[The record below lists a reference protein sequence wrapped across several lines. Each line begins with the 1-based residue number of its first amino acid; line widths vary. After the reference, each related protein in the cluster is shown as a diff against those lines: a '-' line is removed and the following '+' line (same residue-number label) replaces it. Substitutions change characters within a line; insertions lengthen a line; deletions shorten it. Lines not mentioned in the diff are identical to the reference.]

1 MADFIIIGA
10 GIGGLATA
18 HALLNLG
25 HGVRVYEAA
34 PELRAVGAGV
44 VLGANAM
51 RALHELGLHDAV
63 AALGAPVRQLQLLDQ
78 QGRLLQNA
86 DTTGFTQ
93 RLGFENLGIHRA
105 DLQRVLLAGL
115 PAGVVRLGVPF
126 ERLSETPAGVLA
138 HFANGSTAQA
148 DALIG
153 ADGLNSRVRR
163 QLWPAAM
170 PRYAGYT
177 CWRAVVDASQLG
189 LAAGESG
196 ETWGRTGRRFGYVPV
211 GGGRVYWFACLNS
224 PEPRSP
230 RYQAYRAADLRREFA
245 GFHAPVPELLA
256 LTRDDQLLWNDI
268 LDLPP
273 LPHFARGSVLLLGDA
288 AHATTPNMGQ
298 GAGMAIEDAAVLAR
312 CLRPCRADLLA
323 AFQAFERQR
332 RPRTAR
338 IVRTSW
344 HLGRVGQLEN
354 PLLVRIRNAVMRML
368 PAAVSRSQMAWLYEE
383 L

>member
-18 HALLNLG
+18 HALLKLG
-25 HGVRVYEAA
+25 HAVRVYEAA
-34 PELRAVGAGV
+34 AELRAVGAGV

-51 RALHELGLHDAV
+51 RALHELDLHDAV
-63 AALGAPVRQLQLLDQ
+63 AVLGASVCQLQLLDQ
-78 QGRLLQNA
+78 QGRLLQTA
-86 DTTGFTQ
+86 DTTDFTR
-93 RLGFENLGIHRA
+93 RLGFENIGIHRA
-105 DLQRVLLAGL
+105 DLQRALLAGL
-115 PAGVVRLGVPF
+115 PPGTVQLGKAF
-126 ERLSETPAGVLA
+126 ERYEETPTGVRA
-138 HFANGSTAQA
+138 HFADGSQA
-148 DALIG
+148 HAAALIG

-163 QLWPAAM
+163 QLLPAAA

-177 CWRAVVDASQLG
+177 CWRAVVEAGALG
-189 LAAGESG
+189 LPAGESA
-196 ETWGRTGRRFGYVPV
+196 ETWGAAGRRFGYVPV

-224 PEPRSP
+224 PAPRSP
-230 RYQAYRAADLRREFA
+230 KYQAYRVADLQREFA

-256 LTRDDQLLWNDI
+256 LTHNDGLLWNDI

-273 LPHFARGSVLLLGDA
+273 LPHFARGPVLLLGDA

-312 CLRPCRADLLA
+312 CLRASPTNVWA
-323 AFQAFERQR
+323 AFNSFEQR
-332 RPRTAR
+332 RRARTAR

-344 HLGRVGQLEN
+344 QLGRVGQLES
-354 PLLVRIRNAVMRML
+354 PLLTGIRNTVMRLL